1 MSNILDEII
10 QHKAIEIS
18 RRRHEHP
25 LGEVEAACKLAP
37 PPRGFLSELEKRVTA
52 GEPAVIAECK
62 KASPS
67 KGLIREDYDPAS
79 IAVSYECGGATCL
92 SVLTDE
98 RYFQGTDQHLTL
110 ARENCTLPVIRKD
123 FTIDIYQLFEAR
135 VLGADCILLIVSCL
149 DDAAL
154 REFSGIATELGM
166 DVLIE
171 VHDRNELLRAL
182 QLETPLIGINNR
194 DLKRFSTDIKTTVE
208 LLNDIPND
216 RVIVTESGISSRED
230 VEFIQDHGVNAFLV
244 GEIFMRSIDP
254 GRKLRDLFFA
264 T

>member
-1 MSNILDEII
+1 MSNILNEII
-10 QHKAIEIS
+10 QNKEMEVS
-18 RRRHEHP
+18 RRRLEHP
-25 LGEVEAACKLAP
+25 LGEVETACRLVS
-37 PPRGFLSELEKRVTA
+37 PPRGFLSELEKRITA

-79 IAVSYECGGATCL
+79 IAVSYQRGGATCL

-98 RYFQGTDQHLTL
+98 RYFQGSDEHLIV

-171 VHDRNELLRAL
+171 VHDRYELIRAL
-182 QLETPLIGINNR
+182 KLEIPLIGINNR
-194 DLKRFSTDIKTTVE
+194 DLKHFSTNIKTTVK

-216 RVIVTESGISSRED
+216 RVIVTESGISSRKD
-230 VEFIQDHGVNAFLV
+230 VEYIRDHGVNAFLI
-244 GEIFMRSIDP
+244 GETFMRSTDP
-254 GRKLRDLFFA
+254 GSKLRDLFFA